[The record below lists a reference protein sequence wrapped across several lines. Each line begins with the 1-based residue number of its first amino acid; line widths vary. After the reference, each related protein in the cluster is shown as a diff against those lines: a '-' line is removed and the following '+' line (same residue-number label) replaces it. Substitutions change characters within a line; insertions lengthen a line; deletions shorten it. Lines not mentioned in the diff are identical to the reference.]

1 MLKQQEMSLSKK
13 TDTMTYMRRFN
24 FLFLLL
30 FAGFFIIAL
39 LFTGCMNP
47 AGSETAITGGQGTFT
62 ITYINMEGASNHTSN
77 PDVYT
82 VQSPAINLEPPLK
95 ANVYFVCWRVN
106 NSAGTPVSSIPA
118 GSTGNKTFYA
128 QWTST
133 EEYNIITETNKVRT
147 NPAGYASM
155 LQIELASISNPGTR
169 SEYQAAIDTLNGV
182 APRSPVN
189 FERGLYFAARDHADD
204 LIQSN
209 TFSHDSSNGITFSQ
223 RIRLYGGSFSYA
235 GENIAAGYPASSSVV
250 KAWVLS
256 PGHLNNIINPN
267 YNQLGASHVS
277 GHKNYNWI
285 SVQDFARNFVSNQ
298 Y

>member
-1 MLKQQEMSLSKK
+1 MNKK
-13 TDTMTYMRRFN
+13 IN
-24 FLFLLL
+24 FLGFLFSSL
-30 FAGFFIIAL
+30 FVSILAITL
-39 LFTGCMNP
+39 LFTGCINP
-47 AGSETAITGGQGTFT
+47 AGSETAGTGGQGTFT
-62 ITYINMEGASNHTSN
+62 ITYINMDGASNHPSN
-77 PDVYT
+77 PDVYI
-82 VQSPAINLEPPLK
+82 VESPDINLESPLK

-106 NSAGTPVSSIPA
+106 NSTGTPVSSIPA

-128 QWTST
+128 QWTTT
-133 EEYNIITETNKVRT
+133 EEYNIITETNSVRT
-147 NPAGYASM
+147 NPAGYAGK
-155 LQIELASISNPGTR
+155 LQTELLSISNPATR
-169 SEYQAAIDTLNGV
+169 SEYQAAIDTLNAA

-209 TFSHDSSNGITFSQ
+209 TFSHDSSNGMTFSQ

-235 GENIAAGYPASSSVV
+235 GENIAGGYSTSSSVV

-285 SVQDFARNFVSNQ
+285 SVQDFAWNFVSNQ